1 MTTMSVTPSP
11 AYIAMPDSVTV
22 ADLPPGYPAYLGY
35 VDGEFNTAA
44 DLRGRF
50 PAAELVLLTV
60 NGSTTA
66 AHGARVKPGDDV
78 EPGDLAA
85 GSGVGWVMRA
95 LAADPA
101 SRPVIYASVQGVPG
115 YGMHDVV
122 AELQAVNVPLNRVRL
137 LSAHYGWG
145 PHVCGPDSCRL
156 ISVPMDGTQWTSMFK
171 GLNASDVDMSML
183 AEDFFGPEQTETERL
198 VTELGIVRQGDTGA
212 AVKTVQALCNARTAA
227 QPVTPL
233 KIDGVYGPETAQRV
247 RGLQRAQQSG
257 ITVDG
262 VVGPATWPVLLGVA

>member
-11 AYIAMPDSVTV
+11 AHIPMPDSVTV

-183 AEDFFGPEQTETERL
+183 AADFFQTQPDSTETERL
-198 VTELGIVRQGDTGA
+198 VQELGIVKAGMSGE
-212 AVKTVQALCNARTAA
+212 AVKTVQALCNARNGGKL
-227 QPVTPL
+227 P
-233 KIDGVYGPETAQRV
+233 
-247 RGLQRAQQSG
+247 
-257 ITVDG
+257 VDG
-262 VVGPATWPVLLGVA
+262 VFGVQTLFAVKEAQVRGKVTADGIVGPATWPALLGVA